1 MAVSPSDVNSV
12 PHWRRQPER
21 PLPRLAE
28 QNPLMWFAHTARP
41 SVPEVGVGTSKAGKR
56 EAALPSPVPALTASR
71 AKLTRGR
78 M

>member
-1 MAVSPSDVNSV
+1 MALSPCDVNSA
-12 PHWRRQPER
+12 PHWRRQPEC
-21 PLPRLAE
+21 PLPCLAE

-56 EAALPSPVPALTASR
+56 EAALASPVRAPTASR